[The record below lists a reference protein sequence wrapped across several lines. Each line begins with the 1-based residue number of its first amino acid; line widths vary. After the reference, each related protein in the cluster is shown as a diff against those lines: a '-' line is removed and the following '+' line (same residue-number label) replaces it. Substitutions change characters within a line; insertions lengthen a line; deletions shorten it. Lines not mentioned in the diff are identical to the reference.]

1 MATFCQI
8 PVIEPKN
15 TLATKAPAVATGRT
29 APLSPVCRALFTGL
43 FLSFYAVCSNQSDMD
58 FLLHQRNLPG
68 VAKRLTLADMLR
80 HEIDLRP
87 ARTCNG
93 SQAVI
98 AGAIASWQAA
108 AVALEQ
114 PCGTHSERTCHSARS
129 GHKQTAKL
137 LRLASAGRAARS
149 GPAAF
154 ATLPSLARLAA
165 VTALPS
171 CRLPAPRLSQP
182 CRDMPVPTSTCP
194 SSIDAPSVP
203 PLRSGTCR
211 ALCRALCRTLCGI
224 LCGILCGALRPIPGN
239 AGCNELASLPDLSA
253 RIDHVVSPGRIARR
267 RPRACRSDV
276 RTGCRPPK
284 RASEH
289 EIVSGPR
296 RLNFLASTVR
306 TTDHAR
312 KCT

>member
-15 TLATKAPAVATGRT
+15 TLATKAPAVAPRRT
-29 APLSPVCRALFTGL
+29 APLSSVCRALFTGL

-58 FLLHQRNLPG
+58 FLLHQRDLPG
-68 VAKRLTLADMLR
+68 VAKRLTLADILR

-93 SQAVI
+93 SQAGQRRGDCKL
-98 AGAIASWQAA
+98 AGCSGGSRATLRKAQRAHLPQRSQQA
-108 AVALEQ
+108 
-114 PCGTHSERTCHSARS
+114 
-129 GHKQTAKL
+129 
-137 LRLASAGRAARS
+137 RAARET
-149 GPAAF
+149 PASRKCWPCRPFRPGGFHDIAHPRTPCRR
-154 ATLPSLARLAA
+154 A
-165 VTALPS
+165 ALPS

-182 CRDMPVPTSTCP
+182 CRDMPVPRSSYP

-211 ALCRALCRTLCGI
+211 ALCRALCRT